1 MFSETKPMKKTE
13 AHPKRISGR
22 LATYLTEQKD
32 AIIKEWVAQV
42 RKDSAVP
49 TDTMA
54 TLEIGGH
61 VPPIFDAIIQS
72 LRQHRTDAAMEQIRE
87 TTATHIVTR
96 WQQHYNLPAVLR
108 EVSLLRTIFI
118 YHLRMFE
125 ELHPDFGVAARFFA
139 SATINSM
146 LDKVVMDATDQFLK
160 LTREPTGLTAKR
172 RKEIARKAAQ
182 RRSRPGAI
190 RLRRVSDTGTG

>member
-1 MFSETKPMKKTE
+1 MKKYE
-13 AHPKRISGR
+13 AHPESVSGR

-32 AIIKEWVAQV
+32 AMIKEWGALV

-54 TLEIGGH
+54 TIEIVEH
-61 VPPIFDAIIQS
+61 IPPIFDAIIQA
-72 LRQHRTDAAMEQIRE
+72 LRQHRTDATMERIRR

-96 WQQHYNLPAVLR
+96 WQQEYNLPALLR
-108 EVSLLRTIFI
+108 EVSLLRTTFI

-139 SATINSM
+139 SATIHSM
-146 LDKVVMDATDQFLK
+146 LDEVGMDATDQFLK
-160 LTREPTGLTAKR
+160 LTRETPRLETKTAEP
-172 RKEIARKAAQ
+172 RKI
-182 RRSRPGAI
+182 RPGDRPHQAGSLNHTMCWHT
-190 RLRRVSDTGTG
+190 LR